1 MLLRDFVTFVHWE
14 LSSLP
19 ALQSLPHGF
28 NIPLDPCTMAKVRNT
43 DSQAVENPG
52 VTLQSVF
59 RSHKPASGR
68 IVP

>member
-1 MLLRDFVTFVHWE
+1 MDSTFH
-14 LSSLP
+14 SLDK
-19 ALQSLPHGF
+19 S
-28 NIPLDPCTMAKVRNT
+28 IVDPCVMANVRDT

-59 RSHKPASGR
+59 HSHKPASGR